1 MNKWR
6 TLGTSS
12 LLFLLS
18 TFLFFSCKKTE
29 QIIQTDLEEFTVKDH
44 IVIGQKMAN
53 QIIRMPEI
61 FNALDSVKYE
71 NAYKYL
77 NTLISTLKL
86 TAVVKHRD
94 DFNWKVTILHNDDIE
109 SAFTLPGGHIYV
121 YTGLLHFLEAE
132 HELMAILANEIA
144 YADKE
149 LSALALREEHG
160 GVFLGNITLGKEVK
174 ELPEVVKTFPYM
186 KFSKEKVYDADEYAI
201 ALICPFQ
208 YDINGLK
215 DFLRRTNLR
224 NVEWVASKK
233 GENLSSRI
241 ENIDEYASECGE
253 GGVTNSDQYLRK
265 IKNFLP

>member
-6 TLGTSS
+6 ILSIGC

-18 TFLFFSCKKTE
+18 SLLFFSCKKTE
-29 QIIQTDLEEFTVKDH
+29 QIIQTDLEEFTVRDH
-44 IVIGQKMAN
+44 IVIGQKMAT
-53 QIIRMPEI
+53 QIDALPEV
-61 FNALDSVKYE
+61 FNKLDSIEYE
-71 NAYKYL
+71 DAYEYL

-94 DFNWKVTILHNDDIE
+94 DFNWKVTLLYDDDIE
-109 SAFTLPGGHIYV
+109 SAFTLPGGHVYV
-121 YTGLLHFLEAE
+121 YTGLLHFLQGE

-149 LSALALREEHG
+149 LSALALRDEHG

-174 ELPEVVKTFPYM
+174 ELSEVVEDFPFIEY
-186 KFSKEKVYDADEYAI
+186 SEEKVFDADEFAI
-201 ALICPFQ
+201 SLICPFQ

-215 DFLRRTNLR
+215 DFLRRTNGR
-224 NVEWVASKK
+224 KIEWVASKK
-233 GENLSSRI
+233 SEDLTGRLEH
-241 ENIDEYASECGE
+241 IDHYASECGE
-253 GGVTNSDQYLRK
+253 GGVTNADQYRKK

>member
-6 TLGTSS
+6 TISTGFLA
-12 LLFLLS
+12 FLLS
-18 TFLFFSCKKTE
+18 LFLFFSCKKTE
-29 QIIQTDLEEFTVKDH
+29 QIIQTDLEVFTVRDH
-44 IVIGQKMAN
+44 LVIGQTMAD
-53 QIIRMPEI
+53 QIANMPEK
-61 FNALDSVKYE
+61 FNVLDSTKYKD
-71 NAYKYL
+71 AYKYL
-77 NTLISTLKL
+77 HTLINTLKL

-94 DFNWKVTILHNDDIE
+94 DFNWKVTILYDDHIE

-160 GVFLGNITLGKEVK
+160 GVFLGNITLGKKVR
-174 ELPEVVKTFPYM
+174 ELAEVVEAFPYIE
-186 KFSKEKVYDADEYAI
+186 FSEEKVHDADEYAI
-201 ALICPFQ
+201 KLLCPFQ

-215 DFLRRTNLR
+215 NFLSRANSK
-224 NVEWVASKK
+224 EIAWVASKK
-233 GENLSSRI
+233 GEDFNSRLADI
-241 ENIDEYASECGE
+241 EEHANECGE
-253 GGVTNSDQYLRK
+253 GGVTNYDQYQRK